1 MAIAIRRWL
10 VQQLD
15 QRRSGGDKQRMN
27 IKTRSLRPAFLTILL
42 IAALAMTAFTVAR
55 AQTQGTGLPL
65 PRFVSLRAAEVN
77 LRTGPG
83 VQYPV
88 EWIFQRESLPVEII
102 KEYRTWRL
110 VRDWEGTQGWMHQSM
125 LSGKRTFFVTG
136 KERTIRAEPE
146 AKSRALA
153 VITPNVIG
161 EIASCPS
168 SAGWCKVRVK
178 GIEGWLRRV
187 EFWGVYRDEA
197 FE

>member
-1 MAIAIRRWL
+1 MTITFRRRRTALLSILVVAGLFIAGA
-10 VQQLD
+10 QE
-15 QRRSGGDKQRMN
+15 SH
-27 IKTRSLRPAFLTILL
+27 
-42 IAALAMTAFTVAR
+42 

-65 PRFVSLRAAEVN
+65 PRYVSLRAAEVN

-125 LSGKRTFFVTG
+125 LSGNRTFMITG
-136 KERTIRAEPE
+136 KERTVRSEPDT
-146 AKSRALA
+146 KSRAVA
-153 VITPNVIG
+153 ITLPNVIG
-161 EIASCPS
+161 EIVSCP
-168 SAGWCKVRVK
+168 AATGWCKVRIK

-187 EFWGVYRDEA
+187 EFWGVYRNET

>member
-1 MAIAIRRWL
+1 MNSMRPRR
-10 VQQLD
+10 
-15 QRRSGGDKQRMN
+15 
-27 IKTRSLRPAFLTILL
+27 RPLLLTIFVVAGYFLVGL
-42 IAALAMTAFTVAR
+42 PIAH

-65 PRFVSLRAAEVN
+65 PRYVSLRAAEVN

-125 LSGKRTFFVTG
+125 LSGKRTFLVTG
-136 KERTIRAEPE
+136 KDRTVRAEPD
-146 AKSRALA
+146 AKSRAVA
-153 VITPNVIG
+153 IVQHGIIG
-161 EIASCPS
+161 EITSCP
-168 SAGWCKVRVK
+168 AATGWCKVRIK

-187 EFWGVYRDEA
+187 EFWGVYRNET